1 MFCHSGVHQA
11 KAEQYV
17 DLVMKVG
24 VQLKALLK
32 SVYEIITKLPPETH
46 EEVCNTTSNFS
57 FSFHLQICILF
68 LHCKTLN
75 VESCLISDRD
85 GSQGA

>member
-1 MFCHSGVHQA
+1 MLYAILLCCTCPGVHQA

-32 SVYEIITKLPPETH
+32 SVYEIIGKLPQEKH
-46 EEVCNTTSNFS
+46 EEVSVTPDPY
-57 FSFHLQICILF
+57 HL
-68 LHCKTLN
+68 
-75 VESCLISDRD
+75 
-85 GSQGA
+85 